1 MTRLFCTPSPARAR
15 KSKKSGHVPVLLYG
29 VGTSRLAGIGHPI
42 VEECRR
48 LTRAPSQRAWD
59 FLSFALSVIAADSF
73 VKRADAAD
81 RWTREIGLT
90 VELLNPSPWEQI
102 SGQLEQTLRFLTGDI
117 WQLKFETRGAPIPSL
132 KTLRWKDAACD
143 CVCLFSGG
151 LDSFIGAL
159 DLTAEGRTPYLV
171 SCAYPKDAEKQDLLV
186 GQLGIKKDRHFS
198 ANPDPRWE
206 HDNDTSMRARSFLFL
221 ALGVLIASTIRS
233 KETKIVDM
241 YLPENGFIS
250 LNVPLTDRRIGTL
263 TTRTTHPHFIAR
275 IEQMLSAVE
284 LNIRIVNP
292 YQFKTKGEMIGGCK
306 EPALLKKLS
315 AGTVSCGKWKRTSR
329 QCGRCLPCLIRRAA
343 FNSAKVN
350 DPTDY
355 RFKSLSKA
363 DDPED
368 ILAVRL
374 AALKMRAD
382 PEKWIRRSGPLPV
395 DGSVR
400 RELASVFQRGLT
412 EVDNYVSKDFA

>member
-1 MTRLFCTPSPARAR
+1 MTRLFCTPSPARAK
-15 KSKKSGHVPVLLYG
+15 KSKKSGEVPVLLYG

-42 VEECRR
+42 VEACRELMR
-48 LTRAPSQRAWD
+48 PPSQRAWD

-73 VKRADAAD
+73 VKRTDAAD
-81 RWTREIGLT
+81 GWTREIGLK
-90 VELLNPSPWEQI
+90 VELLNPSPWQEI
-102 SGQLEQTLRFLTGDI
+102 RGQLEQTLRFLTGDI
-117 WQLKFETRGAPIPSL
+117 WHIEFETRGAPIPSL
-132 KTLRWKDAACD
+132 KTLRRKDVSCD

-159 DLTAEGRTPYLV
+159 DLIAEGRIPYLV
-171 SCAYPKDAEKQDLLV
+171 SCAYPKDAEKQNLLA

-198 ANPDPRWE
+198 ANPDPRWD
-206 HDNDTSMRARSFLFL
+206 HDNETSMRARSFLFL
-221 ALGVLIASTIRS
+221 ALGTLIASTIRS
-233 KETKIVDM
+233 EETKIVEV
-241 YLPENGFIS
+241 YIPENGFIS

-275 IEQMLSAVE
+275 IEQMLAAIE

-292 YQFKTKGEMIGGCK
+292 YQFKTKGEMIGECK

-315 AGTVSCGKWKRTSR
+315 ADTVSCGKWKRTSQ

-350 DPTDY
+350 DTTDY

-368 ILAVRL
+368 IFAVRL
-374 AALKMRAD
+374 ASLKMRGD

-395 DGSVR
+395 DASMR
-400 RELASVFQRGLT
+400 RKFASVFERGLT
-412 EVDNYVSKDFA
+412 EVDSYVAKDFA